1 MNDWLE
7 RNRRYLFLVLLNLIA
22 LGGMFFVLRRP
33 ASPGVEIV
41 LPTPGS
47 SPTAAPTPTPAPIVV
62 YVSGAVAQP
71 DVYALPPGSLVKQ
84 AIVAAGGFL
93 PDADQ
98 ARVNLA
104 QSLQDGQQIHVPRVG
119 EASIPLPSSGGGAS
133 TGTNP
138 RGLVNINTASQ
149 AELESLPGIGPA
161 LAQRIID
168 YRQANGPFE
177 RIEDLKRVRGIGD
190 ATFEGLREYITVR

>member
-7 RNRRYLFLVLLNLIA
+7 RNRGYLFLVLLNLIA
-22 LGGMFFVLRRP
+22 LGAMFFALRRP

-41 LPTPGS
+41 LPTPGPP
-47 SPTAAPTPTPAPIVV
+47 PTAVPTPTPAPLVV
-62 YVSGAVAQP
+62 YVSGAVVQP

-84 AIVAAGGFL
+84 AIAAAGGFL
-93 PDADQ
+93 PDADR

-119 EASIPLPSSGGGAS
+119 EASIPLLSSGGGAS
-133 TGTNP
+133 TGTSP
-138 RGLVNINTASQ
+138 KGLVNINTASQ
-149 AELESLPGIGPA
+149 TELESLPGIGPA

-177 RIEDLKRVRGIGD
+177 RIEDIKRVRGIGD